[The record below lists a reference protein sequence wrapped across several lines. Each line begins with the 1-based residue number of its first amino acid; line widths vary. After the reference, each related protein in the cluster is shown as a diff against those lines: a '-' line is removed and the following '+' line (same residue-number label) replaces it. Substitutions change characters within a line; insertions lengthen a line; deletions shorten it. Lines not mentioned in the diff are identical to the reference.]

1 MASSI
6 TMSASIT
13 VTWEPVPCMYR
24 NGVITGY
31 VIRYRE
37 LNNDSVSVETI
48 TRDKTSVFEI
58 TGLKPSTQYEI
69 EVAAINSVGTGPFT
83 NFNTTTL
90 GNILIFALHVGHFT
104 LYYHHHTWYYLNF
117 CHTCHFTLF
126 TTASGDGDTSAN
138 SDTSASYSAMIAVSA
153 VSLLLNITLAT
164 VILIHCLL
172 VLRRKKSKDV
182 LHSTNDETY
191 AEPIK
196 QVDVSTAPNEAYGLH
211 KITKPCEEDTTYEM
225 VK

>member
-1 MASSI
+1 MLCNTYVELTVPPAAPDDLMASSI

-31 VIRYRE
+31 VIE
-37 LNNDSVSVETI
+37 LNNDSISVETI

-104 LYYHHHTWYYLNF
+104 L
-117 CHTCHFTLF
+117 F
-126 TTASGDGDTSAN
+126 TTASGDGDASTN
-138 SDTSASYSAMIAVSA
+138 SDTNASYSAMIAVLA
-153 VSLLLNITLAT
+153 VSLLLN
-164 VILIHCLL
+164 
-172 VLRRKKSKDV
+172 
-182 LHSTNDETY
+182 NY
-191 AEPIK
+191 
-196 QVDVSTAPNEAYGLH
+196 Y
-211 KITKPCEEDTTYEM
+211 
-225 VK
+225 

>member
-1 MASSI
+1 MLCNTYIELTVPSAAPDNLMASSI

-48 TRDKTSVFEI
+48 TRDKTSVFKI

-104 LYYHHHTWYYLNF
+104 L
-117 CHTCHFTLF
+117 F
-126 TTASGDGDTSAN
+126 TTAYGDGDTSAN
-138 SDTSASYSAMIAVSA
+138 SDTSASYSATIAVSA

-164 VILIHCLL
+164 VILIQCLL
-172 VLRRKKSKDV
+172 MLRRKKPKDV

-196 QVDVSTAPNEAYGLH
+196 QVDVSTAPNEAYELH
-211 KITKPCEEDTTYEM
+211 KITKPSEEDTTYEM